1 MAIGTLDAFVVDVNV
16 LAVAERFWTAVAGL
30 PLRYSGWTGKICRV
44 GDPPASIM
52 LQLVPERKTAIK
64 NRAHLD
70 FLVDDVAAAVAQ
82 VVGLGGSVVREPG
95 FFREPGNPDPVL
107 EWAVLADPSAT
118 SSVSSASCQSPT
130 RRPSRRRRHRPA
142 PAGRRPAAIP

>member
-1 MAIGTLDAFVVDVNV
+1 M
-16 LAVAERFWTAVAGL
+16 
-30 PLRYSGWTGKICRV
+30 
-44 GDPPASIM
+44 
-52 LQLVPERKTAIK
+52 PERKTAIK

-107 EWAVLADPSAT
+107 EWAVLADPSGNEFCLIRELPEPDA
-118 SSVSSASCQSPT
+118 
-130 RRPSRRRRHRPA
+130 PS
-142 PAGRRPAAIP
+142 